1 MLSCRNLGVY
11 NYGLGGIKMFGF
23 FVIIAAMALTIFYF
37 TIDKIGKR
45 SDVDKVIDF
54 LEDLVEMDA
63 FRIEIGSNCGQKA
76 LAKSDPVKTKNK
88 KKKDKKRKKND
99 SEILQLINKI
109 DKKLEKGYT
118 FANISRNHYEK
129 IYKEEILNLYKTSKL
144 KGEAEDSIKE
154 VLESLLG
161 DLRKPGESFTNKL
174 ETKASIDTLD
184 AMLTMDGIK
193 ESELQIVARES
204 LTKSTSKRISD
215 MLGEE

>member
-1 MLSCRNLGVY
+1 
-11 NYGLGGIKMFGF
+11 MFGF

-37 TIDKIGKR
+37 TIDRMGKR

-63 FRIEIGSNCGQKA
+63 LRIEIGSNCGQKA

-88 KKKDKKRKKND
+88 KKKDKKIKKND

-161 DLRKPGESFTNKL
+161 DLRKPGESFADKL

-184 AMLTMDGIK
+184 TMLTMDGIK

-204 LTKSTSKRISD
+204 LTKPISKRTLD
-215 MLGEE
+215 MLSSE

>member
-1 MLSCRNLGVY
+1 
-11 NYGLGGIKMFGF
+11 MFGF

-37 TIDKIGKR
+37 TIDKMGKR

-63 FRIEIGSNCGQKA
+63 LRIEIGSNCGQKA
-76 LAKSDPVKTKNK
+76 LAKSDPVKTKTK
-88 KKKDKKRKKND
+88 KKKGKKKKKND

-161 DLRKPGESFTNKL
+161 DLRKPGESFANKL

-184 AMLTMDGIK
+184 TMLTMDGIK
-193 ESELQIVARES
+193 ESKLQIVARES
-204 LTKSTSKRISD
+204 LTKSTSKRTSN
-215 MLGEE
+215 MLGGE

>member
-1 MLSCRNLGVY
+1 
-11 NYGLGGIKMFGF
+11 MFGF

-37 TIDKIGKR
+37 TIDRMGKR

-63 FRIEIGSNCGQKA
+63 LRIEIGSNCGQKA
-76 LAKSDPVKTKNK
+76 LAKSDQVKTKNK

-154 VLESLLG
+154 VLESLLC
-161 DLRKPGESFTNKL
+161 DLRKPGESFANKL

-184 AMLTMDGIK
+184 TMLTMDGIK
-193 ESELQIVARES
+193 ESELQIIARES

>member
-1 MLSCRNLGVY
+1 
-11 NYGLGGIKMFGF
+11 MFGF

-37 TIDKIGKR
+37 TIDRMGKR
-45 SDVDKVIDF
+45 SDVDKVIDI

-63 FRIEIGSNCGQKA
+63 LRIEIGSNCGQKA
-76 LAKSDPVKTKNK
+76 LAKSDPIKTKNK

-144 KGEAEDSIKE
+144 KGDAEDSIKE

-161 DLRKPGESFTNKL
+161 DLRKPGESFANKL

-184 AMLTMDGIK
+184 TMLTMDGIK
-193 ESELQIVARES
+193 ESKLQIVARES

>member
-1 MLSCRNLGVY
+1 
-11 NYGLGGIKMFGF
+11 MFGF

-37 TIDKIGKR
+37 TIDRMGKR

-63 FRIEIGSNCGQKA
+63 LRIEIGSNCRQKA
-76 LAKSDPVKTKNK
+76 LVKSDLVKTKNK

-161 DLRKPGESFTNKL
+161 DLRKPGESFANKL

-184 AMLTMDGIK
+184 TMLTMDGIK
-193 ESELQIVARES
+193 ESELQIVVREP

>member
-1 MLSCRNLGVY
+1 
-11 NYGLGGIKMFGF
+11 MFGF

-37 TIDKIGKR
+37 TIDRMGKR

-54 LEDLVEMDA
+54 LEDLVEMGA
-63 FRIEIGSNCGQKA
+63 LRIEIGSNCGQKA
-76 LAKSDPVKTKNK
+76 LAKSDPIKTKNK

-144 KGEAEDSIKE
+144 KGDAEDSIKE

-161 DLRKPGESFTNKL
+161 DLRKPGESFANKL

-184 AMLTMDGIK
+184 TMLTMDGIK
-193 ESELQIVARES
+193 ESKLQIVARES

>member
-1 MLSCRNLGVY
+1 
-11 NYGLGGIKMFGF
+11 MFGF

-37 TIDKIGKR
+37 TIDKMGKR

-63 FRIEIGSNCGQKA
+63 LRIEIGSNCGQKA
-76 LAKSDPVKTKNK
+76 LTKPDPVKTKTK
-88 KKKDKKRKKND
+88 KKKGKKKKKND

-161 DLRKPGESFTNKL
+161 DLRKPGESFANKL

-184 AMLTMDGIK
+184 TMLTMDGIK
-193 ESELQIVARES
+193 ESKLQIVARES
-204 LTKSTSKRISD
+204 LTKSTFKRTSD
-215 MLGEE
+215 MLGGE

>member
-1 MLSCRNLGVY
+1 
-11 NYGLGGIKMFGF
+11 MFGF

-37 TIDKIGKR
+37 TIDKMGKR

-63 FRIEIGSNCGQKA
+63 LRIEIGSNCGQKA
-76 LAKSDPVKTKNK
+76 LAKSDPVKTKTK
-88 KKKDKKRKKND
+88 KKKGKKKKKND

-144 KGEAEDSIKE
+144 KGEDEDSIKE
-154 VLESLLG
+154 VLKSLLG
-161 DLRKPGESFTNKL
+161 DLRKPGESFANKL
-174 ETKASIDTLD
+174 ETKASIDTLGT
-184 AMLTMDGIK
+184 MLTMDGIK
-193 ESELQIVARES
+193 ESELQIVTGETLA
-204 LTKSTSKRISD
+204 KSTSKRISD
-215 MLGEE
+215 MSGGE

>member
-1 MLSCRNLGVY
+1 M
-11 NYGLGGIKMFGF
+11 
-23 FVIIAAMALTIFYF
+23 
-37 TIDKIGKR
+37 GKR

-63 FRIEIGSNCGQKA
+63 LRIEIGSNCGQKA

-161 DLRKPGESFTNKL
+161 DLRKPGESFANKL

-215 MLGEE
+215 MLGDE

>member
-1 MLSCRNLGVY
+1 
-11 NYGLGGIKMFGF
+11 MFGF

-37 TIDKIGKR
+37 TIDRMGKR

-63 FRIEIGSNCGQKA
+63 LRIEIGSNCGQKA
-76 LAKSDPVKTKNK
+76 LAKSDTIKTKNK

-144 KGEAEDSIKE
+144 KGDAEDSIKE

-161 DLRKPGESFTNKL
+161 DLRKPGESFANKL

-184 AMLTMDGIK
+184 TMLTMDGIK
-193 ESELQIVARES
+193 ESKLQIVARES

>member
-1 MLSCRNLGVY
+1 
-11 NYGLGGIKMFGF
+11 MFGF

-63 FRIEIGSNCGQKA
+63 LRIEIGSNCGQKA

-161 DLRKPGESFTNKL
+161 DLRKPGESFANKL

-184 AMLTMDGIK
+184 AMLIMDGIK

-215 MLGEE
+215 MLGDE

>member
-1 MLSCRNLGVY
+1 
-11 NYGLGGIKMFGF
+11 MFGF
-23 FVIIAAMALTIFYF
+23 FVIIVAMALTIFYF

-63 FRIEIGSNCGQKA
+63 LRIEIGSNCGQKA

-144 KGEAEDSIKE
+144 KGDAEDSIKE
-154 VLESLLG
+154 VLKSLLG
-161 DLRKPGESFTNKL
+161 DLRKPGESFANKL

-215 MLGEE
+215 MLGDE

>member
-1 MLSCRNLGVY
+1 
-11 NYGLGGIKMFGF
+11 MFGF

-37 TIDKIGKR
+37 TIDRMGKR

-63 FRIEIGSNCGQKA
+63 LRIEIGSNCGQKA
-76 LAKSDPVKTKNK
+76 LAKSDPIKTKNK

-144 KGEAEDSIKE
+144 KGDAEDSIKE

-161 DLRKPGESFTNKL
+161 DLRKPGESFANKL

-184 AMLTMDGIK
+184 TMLTMDGIK

-204 LTKSTSKRISD
+204 LTKSTFKRILD